1 MDNPFAQKRHSGR
14 IPVFTFHWRNDPR
27 KDEQW
32 YEKECLKIDNPVIV
46 AQELDLNYQASVEGI
61 LIPAE
66 WVQAAIDAHIKLG
79 FLTTG
84 AKRLGFDVADEGDD
98 SNALTFVHGSVVT
111 DCQQWSKGDVISSA
125 NRVKNYAEEVHAD
138 ENHL

>member
-84 AKRLGFDVADEGDD
+84 LNDSVLTLQMRAMTATPSRLY
-98 SNALTFVHGSVVT
+98 T
-111 DCQQWSKGDVISSA
+111 DRLSRIASSG
-125 NRVKNYAEEVHAD
+125 VKAT
-138 ENHL
+138 